1 VVTVRDGAGN
11 TITSSSAPVTVSIV
25 SGTGGMSILSAGGL
39 LGGTTTVNA
48 VNGVVTFSDLTLTG
62 QQGLGYV
69 LRFSSLG
76 KTPVDSAPIF
86 VMPLNL
92 VLTTPPVLGT
102 SGALLTTQPV
112 LAFQDGMGN
121 TVTSLTAP
129 VTAAIQSGV
138 GGTLGGTT
146 TVSAVNG
153 VVTFTDLTLT
163 GREGVGYVLQFSSP
177 GVTSPAATPP
187 VTLAMS
193 GPPVGPGDLTGLTAS
208 QVGGQKPGSVLI
220 YNLYTSGFNA
230 SANDSRIS
238 ITNTSPSRRAYVH
251 FFLIDGSNCS
261 VADMTITLTPNQ
273 TTSFLASDFDPGVT
287 GYLIAVATDENG
299 CPTIQN
305 DLIGES
311 LVKLESGHRAVLPAL
326 GVAALG
332 LGGELCNPGSTT
344 ATLAFDGVDYNT
356 LPRTLAVSGLP
367 SIANGYS
374 SLLVVNR
381 IGGNLTTGA
390 EKLGS
395 LFGLLF
401 DDQEISQSFT
411 LAGNVCQL
419 RGVLGNNFP
428 RTVPRYTSVIP
439 AGRSG
444 WMKFAAAADEAI
456 TGVVIQE
463 GLDRLGGGHNLHHLT
478 TTSSATLTIPV
489 YPAR

>member
-1 VVTVRDGAGN
+1 VAAAGTQYQITTTLN
-11 TITSSSAPVTVSIV
+11 GLIGRSVTITI
-25 SGTGGMSILSAGGL
+25 
-39 LGGTTTVNA
+39 NA
-48 VNGVVTFSDLTLTG
+48 S
-62 QQGLGYV
+62 
-69 LRFSSLG
+69 
-76 KTPVDSAPIF
+76 
-86 VMPLNL
+86 
-92 VLTTPPVLGT
+92 
-102 SGALLTTQPV
+102 
-112 LAFQDGMGN
+112 
-121 TVTSLTAP
+121 
-129 VTAAIQSGV
+129 
-138 GGTLGGTT
+138 
-146 TVSAVNG
+146 
-153 VVTFTDLTLT
+153 
-163 GREGVGYVLQFSSP
+163 
-177 GVTSPAATPP
+177 
-187 VTLAMS
+187 
-193 GPPVGPGDLTGLTAS
+193 PVGPGDPTGLVLGQAA
-208 QVGGQKPGSVLI
+208 VQKPGSVLI
-220 YNLYTSGFNA
+220 YNLYTSGFNPT
-230 SANDSRIS
+230 ANDSRIT
-238 ITNTSPSRRAYVH
+238 ITNTSPGRRAYVH
-251 FFLIDGSNCS
+251 FFFIDGSDCS
-261 VADMTITLTPNQ
+261 VADMTITLTANQ

-299 CPTIQN
+299 CPSIQN

-311 LVKLESGHRAVLPAL
+311 YVKFESGHRAVLPAL

-332 LGGELCNPGSTT
+332 LGGAVCNPNATT
-344 ATLAFDGVDYNT
+344 TTLAFDGLSYNA

-401 DDQEISQSFT
+401 DDQEMSQSFT